1 MLIIIWTFR
10 ALQVSQLSY
19 SKKILCI
26 QYVNFVPR
34 VLSYPPYVPVGRV
47 GENPGNEVVTMSAHL
62 PLKPHIPVAC
72 VQTPPPPTP
81 PFRKNPIFP
90 EGRVVCTQA
99 NIPVTVWFIENEN
112 WKKRRKK
119 KFRINISFSLRAQ
132 WWVNGGASGKAI
144 PRIPHWRGFS
154 RKRLLLTDQ

>member
-1 MLIIIWTFR
+1 MHS
-10 ALQVSQLSY
+10 VCQL
-19 SKKILCI
+19 
-26 QYVNFVPR
+26 V
-34 VLSYPPYVPVGRV
+34 SYPPYVPVGRV

-99 NIPVTVWFIENEN
+99 NIPVTVWFIENEK
-112 WKKRRKK
+112 WKKRRRN
-119 KFRINISFSLRAQ
+119 FGSI
-132 WWVNGGASGKAI
+132 
-144 PRIPHWRGFS
+144 
-154 RKRLLLTDQ
+154 

>member
-10 ALQVSQLSY
+10 ALPVSQLSY

-72 VQTPPPPTP
+72 VQTPPPTP

-99 NIPVTVWFIENEN
+99 NIPVTVWLIENE
-112 WKKRRKK
+112 K
-119 KFRINISFSLRAQ
+119 
-132 WWVNGGASGKAI
+132 
-144 PRIPHWRGFS
+144 
-154 RKRLLLTDQ
+154 